1 MNCLWNIRKAIN
13 KGAVVMSV
21 PALIVAHSTPA
32 SDIEKMLRPTVRGR
46 VSTELVIIKGHR
58 KLFQ

>member
-13 KGAVVMSV
+13 KGAVVISV

-32 SDIEKMLRPTVRGR
+32 SDIENILNPTDKG
-46 VSTELVIIKGHR
+46 LV
-58 KLFQ
+58 